1 MIKKYYAWVF
11 LIGLCALAACTP
23 IAPVTSDSAEF
34 SNPAS
39 LFPYSDADAERL
51 RKGIAQPAKS
61 TFALELGPKLVEVK
75 ATYTEQRGLDA
86 TNSTGAKTPTSTAPQ
101 PDRYFDLLA
110 SSSRFEGKL
119 VGESELAYSGS
130 PGADLAHQL
139 PAMSRLTLRGNWGFA
154 NYGASYRSFGS
165 GFVSTAG
172 LKFDNPR
179 DEREAWGEYDF
190 KFFRFKSSLGESSER
205 SLDTGQLSLTKTA
218 ATSFKWNQG
227 GWSALFLSSYSIT
240 GQNDVGSDKTTAFSN
255 GLSIAYRP
263 TSFLTIEPG
272 LTLKEEWSAVTGLK
286 TETPSGGIAL
296 VSNVFRDVSLT
307 GRASFARGF
316 SEDPLK
322 ETSLMNTGASLNW
335 HLGRSFLGD
344 QALSFQFEYNHQ
356 LNASPIAPSPSGF
369 NGMIQ
374 WKLAGF

>member
-1 MIKKYYAWVF
+1 MIKGHYASVF

-23 IAPVTSDSAEF
+23 IASVTSDPAEL

-39 LFPYSDADAERL
+39 LFPYSDAAAERL
-51 RKGIAQPAKS
+51 RKGVAQPAKS

-75 ATYTEQRGLDA
+75 ATYTEQRGLDSA
-86 TNSTGAKTPTSTAPQ
+86 NGAGAKPPASTAPP

-110 SSSRFEGKL
+110 RSSRFDGKL

-130 PGADLAHQL
+130 PGADVAHQL
-139 PAMSRLTLRGNWGFA
+139 PAMSRLTLRGNWGSA

-165 GFVSTAG
+165 GFVSAAG

-190 KFFRFKSSLGESSER
+190 KLFRFKSSLGESSER

-240 GQNDVGSDKTTAFSN
+240 GQNEVGIDKTTAFSN
-255 GLSIAYRP
+255 GLSLAYRP

-272 LTLKEEWSAVTGLK
+272 FNLKEEWSHVTGLK

-296 VSNVFRDVSLT
+296 VSNLFRDVSLT

-322 ETSLMNTGASLNW
+322 ETSLMNTAASLNW
-335 HLGRSFLGD
+335 RLGRSFLGD
-344 QALSFQFEYNHQ
+344 QALSFHFEYNHQ
-356 LNASPIAPSPSGF
+356 LNAGPNAPPLAGF
-369 NGMIQ
+369 NGLIQ